1 MKSILTS
8 PHDYICWTKAFLC
21 SQFLWNLSL
30 DWKFWV
36 FLWLFSANGSFELHL
51 ADLHLPL
58 DQFELAHSIER
69 DTQINK
75 QIKTEYVR
83 RYFLHKCVGRGTLTN
98 KSEEFRCHLVP
109 VVSFVVG
116 GGTLF
121 SRQSIWHFNQI
132 EFISGNFRCHRIF
145 ARTEWQILHTHRV
158 YSIFLSCLLF
168 NRCEPVSHNIESV
181 LVYIGFGT
189 RQLAIFSLCIQLNR
203 VLWCR

>member
-98 KSEEFRCHLVP
+98 KSEEIHCHMVLLFLLLLVVVRCSAANP
-109 VVSFVVG
+109 FDI
-116 GGTLF
+116 
-121 SRQSIWHFNQI
+121 SIKLNLSVEIFAVI
-132 EFISGNFRCHRIF
+132 EFLHAPNGKYCIHTVCTVFFCHAF
-145 ARTEWQILHTHRV
+145 S
-158 YSIFLSCLLF
+158 SIDVNLSLTTSNLCL
-168 NRCEPVSHNIESV
+168 CISV
-181 LVYIGFGT
+181 LTHDNLQFFLYV
-189 RQLAIFSLCIQLNR
+189 FS
-203 VLWCR
+203 